1 MALTAVFTVQ
11 GVVSVKELHVP
22 LSLVR
27 RFPREEVARQAEA
40 FAAGPAAAILDHLPE
55 SVAVFNAARQIIY
68 ANEPFRELLPEG
80 HKSGRDL
87 LGQRLGE
94 ALACLGAGL
103 TPDGCGT
110 AELCRHC
117 GAGITLSALEAGQA
131 AADGECRLNQC
142 EGRHLGSLDFR
153 LHVWTVPQD
162 GEMLHAAVL
171 TDTRAEKRLALMERI
186 FYHDTLNLVS
196 GMSGKRILTAI
207 LVLALPGLLGACGP
221 GNTLVSRHTPSD
233 GEDAQLKTVEAS
245 LQQIRE
251 QIKALEHK
259 QAQSESRI
267 AELQKKLGLPVGH
280 TEAPAPA
287 VPQGSA
293 LGAGFSRPA
302 AEAAAPAASGLTP
315 PAKEPA
321 PGPATVPPAW
331 NPMLP
336 AAAQPGPEPTAMDAN
351 PLTKLPGNT
360 SIIGRIQDLIDRQE
374 DFALAY
380 ADLDYF
386 KSFNDRYG
394 FSRGDEVLMTLV
406 KPPAAAA
413 ASPEA
418 MSSFHS
424 WPGSRRWVWASVR
437 PGRRSRPRPS
447 MFRASA
453 YVTAG
458 SWDASSRTRPSATSR
473 SNRPSRPGTRTF
485 VTASAG
491 DVTGSPP
498 CPCG

>member
-196 GMSGKRILTAI
+196 GMKGLCELLRQTKGSPQKGELDLLAFAVDRITDIILSQREFSQAERGEYEVTSVRLRTRPLLEEIVNLMHQEPAGRDKAFTMDAGCADTFFVSDRKLLTRILI
-207 LVLALPGLLGACGP
+207 NMVKNALEA
-221 GNTLVSRHTPSD
+221 TPS
-233 GEDAQLKTVEAS
+233 GGT
-245 LQQIRE
+245 
-251 QIKALEHK
+251 
-259 QAQSESRI
+259 
-267 AELQKKLGLPVGH
+267 
-280 TEAPAPA
+280 
-287 VPQGSA
+287 
-293 LGAGFSRPA
+293 
-302 AEAAAPAASGLTP
+302 
-315 PAKEPA
+315 
-321 PGPATVPPAW
+321 
-331 NPMLP
+331 
-336 AAAQPGPEPTAMDAN
+336 
-351 PLTKLPGNT
+351 
-360 SIIGRIQDLIDRQE
+360 
-374 DFALAY
+374 
-380 ADLDYF
+380 
-386 KSFNDRYG
+386 
-394 FSRGDEVLMTLV
+394 
-406 KPPAAAA
+406 
-413 ASPEA
+413 
-418 MSSFHS
+418 
-424 WPGSRRWVWASVR
+424 
-437 PGRRSRPRPS
+437 
-447 MFRASA
+447 
-453 YVTAG
+453 VTAG
-458 SWDASSRTRPSATSR
+458 CDAEADTIRFWVR
-473 SNRPSRPGTRTF
+473 NPGLMPQTAREQVFRRTF
-485 VTASAG
+485 STKGRGRGLGTYSMKLFAENYLEGQVGFTSDAT
-491 DVTGSPP
+491 TGTEFFVSLPYALG
-498 CPCG
+498 CRE